1 MAEYTF
7 KNIIIDPTKEG
18 IESLIGKEVYF
29 HNIPSFCLDD
39 ANKELT
45 GMSGVLV
52 EIHKDDPS
60 PFVIKKDD
68 FIYSYNCIIEKKEE
82 SKPKYMPFENEQE
95 FFNSYQSA
103 ESRLTGE
110 KYFLS
115 SHGIWL
121 KRKECDIPLM
131 VTEIWCY
138 GVCVSGDI
146 KTTEEL
152 EGEYLSFND
161 STTWENLLRLY
172 TFLDGSPCGRLVE
185 EEYK

>member
-1 MAEYTF
+1 MTEYTF

-29 HNIPSFCLDD
+29 HNIPSFCLND
-39 ANKELT
+39 ANKKLT

-52 EIHKDDPS
+52 EIRKDDPS
-60 PFVIKKDD
+60 PFIIKKDD
-68 FIYSYNCIIEKKEE
+68 FIYSYNCIIEKKEG
-82 SKPKYMPFENEQE
+82 SKPKYVPFENEQE

-121 KRKECDIPLM
+121 KRKEWDIPHM
-131 VTEIWCY
+131 VIEILCY

-172 TFLDGSPCGRLVE
+172 TFLDGSPCGRLVGE
-185 EEYK
+185 E